1 MALPRINETLNFTM
15 KVPSTGKTIKYRPYL
30 VKEEKILLQAFESG
44 DTKTCL
50 EAMAD
55 TLQACID
62 KESKVDVSSLATF
75 DVEFLFMRVRSK
87 SVGETSNLVV
97 NCSECGHQNPYA
109 VDLENIQVDMSNSDK
124 VIELTDD
131 ISIEMKY
138 PSYKTLTEDEVSQA
152 KEGDA
157 AEVDTA
163 MTMIAASIGAI
174 LTEEERID
182 CGDQSLSEL
191 KSFVESMTNT
201 QLQKVSGFLESMPA
215 LKEDIVFDCKE
226 CNHHN
231 EVQLKGLSDF
241 F

>member
-1 MALPRINETLNFTM
+1 MALPRINDTLNFTM

-30 VKEEKILLQAFESG
+30 VKEEKVLLQAFESG

-55 TLQACID
+55 TLNACID
-62 KESKVDVSSLATF
+62 RESKIDVATLTTF
-75 DVEFLFMRVRSK
+75 DVEYLFMKVRSK
-87 SVGETSNLVV
+87 SVGETSKILV
-97 NCSECGHQNPYA
+97 NCVECGEQNPYT
-109 VDLENIQVDMSNSDK
+109 VNLDEVSVDMDGSEN

-138 PSYKTLTEDEVSQA
+138 PSYKTLTEDDVSNA
-152 KEGDA
+152 KAGDA
-157 AEVDTA
+157 GDVETA
-163 MTMIAASIGAI
+163 MTMIASSIGAI

-182 CGDQSLSEL
+182 CGDQSLDEL

-201 QLQKVSGFLESMPA
+201 QLQKVSGFLETMPA
-215 LKEDIVFDCKE
+215 LKESIVFDCTK
-226 CNHHN
+226 CSHHN
-231 EVQLKGLSDF
+231 ELELKGLSDF